1 MDFLRTVPEDEF
13 ITVWKG
19 TTEVICFF
27 KSFFYILIS
36 DIIWYILQKKDS
48 SFFCCTS
55 LSSKILPSFCCTS
68 LSSFFI
74 RTIQDHCV
82 YWHTAEL
89 CSFVLIALRNKPFFK
104 ENIGVT
110 TSINFQKVNTSQT
123 QKLSEY
129 IIYIHVPVFDMS

>member
-1 MDFLRTVPEDEF
+1 MYSPE
-13 ITVWKG
+13 K
-19 TTEVICFF
+19 
-27 KSFFYILIS
+27 
-36 DIIWYILQKKDS
+36 
-48 SFFCCTS
+48 
-55 LSSKILPSFCCTS
+55 KILPSFVV
-68 LSSFFI
+68 LLYLLFFFI

-82 YWHTAEL
+82 YWHTAKL
-89 CSFVLIALRNKPFFK
+89 CSFALIALRNKPFFK

>member
-1 MDFLRTVPEDEF
+1 M
-13 ITVWKG
+13 
-19 TTEVICFF
+19 ICFCF
-27 KSFFYILIS
+27 VLFFADFRHYLMYS
-36 DIIWYILQKKDS
+36 PEENFF
-48 SFFCCTS
+48 SFFCY
-55 LSSKILPSFCCTS
+55 TS

-89 CSFVLIALRNKPFFK
+89 CSFALIALHNKPFFK